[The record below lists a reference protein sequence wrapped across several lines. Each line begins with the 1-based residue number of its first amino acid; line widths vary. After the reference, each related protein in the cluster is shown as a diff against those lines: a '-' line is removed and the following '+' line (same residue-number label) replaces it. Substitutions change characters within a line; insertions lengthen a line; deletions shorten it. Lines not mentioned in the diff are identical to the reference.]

1 MWRKGGKR
9 IFAHSFQPAASP
21 KALKRISRS
30 VRGWALH
37 HRSYLSLT
45 ELAAMHNELRVFA
58 PRSRRKRPVGPTR
71 ARGLLVCRTYG
82 NFTRSWLMVG

>member
-1 MWRKGGKR
+1 MTRIVIVIRWRNLQQR
-9 IFAHSFQPAASP
+9 FTLCLPA
-21 KALKRISRS
+21 K
-30 VRGWALH
+30 
-37 HRSYLSLT
+37 LS
-45 ELAAMHNELRVFA
+45 ERCQQNPIGRNELRVFA

>member
-1 MWRKGGKR
+1 MQSSDKR
-9 IFAHSFQPAASP
+9 AAGIETTTLV
-21 KALKRISRS
+21 AMYVVVIAFI
-30 VRGWALH
+30 G
-37 HRSYLSLT
+37 LSL
-45 ELAAMHNELRVFA
+45 AACNELRVFA